1 MSVPTCIKETT
12 TKLFNSS
19 MDKPSYILVGIESN
33 YWPEFMSLSERL
45 SLECGDVVNLTLK
58 GVLESCLV
66 ISKGTQ
72 EACEKV
78 MKAQRSKRSRISD
91 DPPLSKKRKNC
102 RTKVRLWKRCHVRRS
117 CFNNGASCD

>member
-1 MSVPTCIKETT
+1 MTQKASGTNESYVFF
-12 TKLFNSS
+12 L

-102 RTKVRLWKRCHVRRS
+102 RTKVRL
-117 CFNNGASCD
+117 